1 MKILSI
7 GSQFLSRSFRDAGIK
22 LHSIVPSNMVLHPDD
37 IPFDFYSKAE
47 QCSEFICSAIEKF
60 KPDLIFQGDHSGPL
74 IHTGL
79 ENYSIP
85 KVWYAVDVHL
95 HYQWYKHYAV
105 IFDQVFC
112 AQKKF
117 VEMMSTYNPNVEWMP
132 LFYSQC
138 KSQFVPWNKREYAIS
153 FVGTMDAK
161 KNPERVELFENLKS
175 RGIEVLV
182 TTGKYDNIYSRSK
195 IVINQS
201 VADDLNLR
209 FFEATG
215 CGALLITDGLSHSM
229 NEILEPGEDFLLY
242 EHGNIGDLIDKIK
255 WAEQNDSTAEIMAKR
270 AQEKILKNHLEMHR
284 AIRVLSWFKSKK
296 SGCEQSNSEKT
307 LSHLA
312 WTFDCCSKLDI
323 PETVTDY
330 FGKKA
335 YKYANLVLNRSPD
348 NSIALLL
355 LAEQAFQNGDYQ
367 LSSKLMNE
375 IVNVPNDEYFEKRF
389 LLMKAT
395 VLFIFGNKEEAI
407 KLISGLIDRYPDDA
421 DLQRIDQ
428 LFESKR

>member
-1 MKILSI
+1 
-7 GSQFLSRSFRDAGIK
+7 
-22 LHSIVPSNMVLHPDD
+22 MVLHSDD

-47 QCSEFICSAIEKF
+47 QCSEFIFSAVEKY

-85 KVWYAVDVHL
+85 KIWYAVDVHL

-117 VEMMSTYNPNVEWMP
+117 IEMMSVYNPNVEWMP
-132 LFYSQC
+132 LYYSGG
-138 KSQFVPWNKREYAIS
+138 KSQFVPWNEREHAIS
-153 FVGTMDAK
+153 FVGTMDVK

-175 RGIEVLV
+175 RGINVLV
-182 TTGKYDNIYSRSK
+182 TTGEYDNIYSRSK

-229 NEILEPGEDFLLY
+229 DDILEPEKDFLVY
-242 EHGNIGDLIDKIK
+242 EHGNYADLIDKIK
-255 WAEQNDSTAEIMAKR
+255 WVEENDSTAESMAKK
-270 AQEKILKNHLEMHR
+270 AQEKILRNHLESHR
-284 AIRVLSWFKSKK
+284 AKRVLSWFNNRK
-296 SGCEQSNSEKT
+296 SGCERINSEKT

-312 WTFDCCSKLDI
+312 WTFDYCSKLVI

-330 FGKKA
+330 FEKIA
-335 YKYANLVLNRSPD
+335 YRNANAVLNGSPE

-355 LAEQAFQNGDYQ
+355 LAEQAFRNGEYQ
-367 LSSKLMNE
+367 QSLKLMNE
-375 IVNVPNDEYFEKRF
+375 IVNVPNDKYIEKRF
-389 LLMKAT
+389 LLMKAMNS
-395 VLFIFGNKEEAI
+395 FIFEKKEEAI
-407 KLISGLIDRYPDDA
+407 KLISELICNYPDDA
-421 DLQRIDQ
+421 DLQRIAE